1 MEIFLKDQGND
12 FLQQKDFGRA
22 IECYTKIINTEEDEA
37 VMLVCYSN
45 RPNAYFEK
53 GMYTESIAD
62 ARACLKIC
70 DDPRLTKKNMMR
82 LARASI
88 CMNQFETAVS
98 TLKDLIKC
106 CQHHNKDPYFKRSKK
121 LLYQL
126 QFYSSKRPS
135 LQSITKES
143 LPLNRAALSDP
154 AVEYFQFG
162 HDPATSAASGLS
174 MYCDSPID
182 ILFGGVGDARHALVT
197 LMDLE
202 KNLETSPKIQF
213 LLNDINAACMA
224 RNVLQFTLLWKLGV
238 IASSY
243 DQISSNKLGP
253 GAKIC
258 TLLQCMFLGYVMPRA
273 VHNHLLQVI
282 EELVYLTHA
291 DRSDMARKVIQEQTR
306 SIIAHI
312 PYLNNSII

>member
-106 CQHHNKDPYFKRSKK
+106 CQHHNKDSCFKRSEK
-121 LLYQL
+121 LL
-126 QFYSSKRPS
+126 
-135 LQSITKES
+135 
-143 LPLNRAALSDP
+143 
-154 AVEYFQFG
+154 
-162 HDPATSAASGLS
+162 H
-174 MYCDSPID
+174 
-182 ILFGGVGDARHALVT
+182 
-197 LMDLE
+197 
-202 KNLETSPKIQF
+202 
-213 LLNDINAACMA
+213 
-224 RNVLQFTLLWKLGV
+224 
-238 IASSY
+238 
-243 DQISSNKLGP
+243 
-253 GAKIC
+253 
-258 TLLQCMFLGYVMPRA
+258 
-273 VHNHLLQVI
+273 
-282 EELVYLTHA
+282 
-291 DRSDMARKVIQEQTR
+291 
-306 SIIAHI
+306 
-312 PYLNNSII
+312 